1 MYHLPDVSNM
11 QLLFSAAAALFVL
24 GLLLF
29 SPIPVPA
36 LPAPLAGPC
45 IDIAAKAAALSTAA
59 IPQYSSLF
67 LAAAENCVESV
78 CLLLQKGADINAR
91 NKYVP
96 ILENSRGIRCAHVL
110 LTLLRQNLTA
120 LHASILPSEN
130 QHKMVQLLLQHGAD
144 VDAKNACASC
154 DCHPHHCIH

>member
-1 MYHLPDVSNM
+1 MYHLPDVSDM
-11 QLLFSAAAALFVL
+11 QLLFSAGAALFVL

-45 IDIAAKAAALSTAA
+45 IDIAAKAAALPTAN
-59 IPQYSSLF
+59 IPRYSSLF

-91 NKYVP
+91 NKYGP
-96 ILENSRGIRCAHVL
+96 RESLRACCANAA
-110 LTLLRQNLTA
+110 QAKPN
-120 LHASILPSEN
+120 
-130 QHKMVQLLLQHGAD
+130 GAPCFHL
-144 VDAKNACASC
+144 A
-154 DCHPHHCIH
+154 I

>member
-1 MYHLPDVSNM
+1 MHHLPDVSDM
-11 QLLFSAAAALFVL
+11 QLLFSSATALFVL

-36 LPAPLAGPC
+36 LPAPLTGPC
-45 IDIAAKAAALSTAA
+45 TDIAAKAAD
-59 IPQYSSLF
+59 IPRYSSLF
-67 LAAAENCVESV
+67 QAAAENCVESV
-78 CLLLQKGADINAR
+78 CQLLQKGADINAR
-91 NKYVP
+91 NKYVL
-96 ILENSRGIRCAHVL
+96 ILENSSGIRCAHAV

-144 VDAKNACASC
+144 VNAKNAYASC